1 MRDSAQNAI
10 TVPTIGNTIEQ
21 NRAERR
27 PQELFSYFP
36 AQN

>member
-21 NRAERR
+21 IELKYVHR
-27 PQELFSYFP
+27 ELFS
-36 AQN
+36 